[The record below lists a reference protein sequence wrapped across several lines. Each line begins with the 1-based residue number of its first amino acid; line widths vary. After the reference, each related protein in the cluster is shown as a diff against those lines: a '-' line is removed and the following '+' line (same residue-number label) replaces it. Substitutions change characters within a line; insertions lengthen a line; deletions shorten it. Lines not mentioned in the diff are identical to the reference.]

1 LINQPKK
8 NMKKVNKYSKPKL
21 PRAKRALSWSE
32 ILMKIQYWVEDNSTT
47 KSVKN

>member
-1 LINQPKK
+1 MK
-8 NMKKVNKYSKPKL
+8 NKFEKPKL